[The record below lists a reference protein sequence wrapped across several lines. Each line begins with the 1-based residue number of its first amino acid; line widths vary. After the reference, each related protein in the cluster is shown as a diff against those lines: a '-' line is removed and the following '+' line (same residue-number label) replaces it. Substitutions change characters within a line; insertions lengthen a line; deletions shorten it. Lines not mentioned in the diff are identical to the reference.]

1 VTALD
6 ITAEEAQTLGRNSP
20 HFASTSRRAW
30 VSASPF
36 LFGMGRM
43 IEIYREIAG
52 GTEQFRVFND
62 REQALKWLGVDALPK

>member
-1 VTALD
+1 
-6 ITAEEAQTLGRNSP
+6 
-20 HFASTSRRAW
+20 
-30 VSASPF
+30 
-36 LFGMGRM
+36 MGRM